1 MIVPARFM
9 NRKWF
14 IKSAKCAQCSH
25 RWGIFRWIPNKRNC
39 TTTFSVH
46 RHRHPFKLHG
56 MVRWWRISA
65 TASPPF
71 DSTTRKTNYWLLQ
84 TIVDGV
90 RVRSSNLICG
100 VKKIIIDN
108 FSTSED
114 SLQQQQH
121 PPRKKQHRNIINLLF
136 EWIFSRS
143 SSKVDAIRFE
153 CRACTTHMRIIS
165 IWFDWEIK
173 RLRSLHE
180 HTRDVTGWKCF
191 DGSNPRQS
199 LN

>member
-1 MIVPARFM
+1 MRVIGVKCCRIRNRTRNETISSSQSQQMIVPARFM

-39 TTTFSVH
+39 TATFSVH

-114 SLQQQQH
+114 SLQQQQW
-121 PPRKKQHRNIINLLF
+121 KSNIEISS
-136 EWIFSRS
+136 IYFSNEFFPAVRP
-143 SSKVDAIRFE
+143 K
-153 CRACTTHMRIIS
+153 
-165 IWFDWEIK
+165 
-173 RLRSLHE
+173 
-180 HTRDVTGWKCF
+180 
-191 DGSNPRQS
+191 
-199 LN
+199 